1 MTVYFYGRNSDIGS
15 FERGSSVATQL
26 SKCKSY
32 CNIKDITIDVEVSE
46 QVSGTV
52 PFERRPKGFELMQKL
67 KPQDHLVVSHICRF
81 GRNTLDLLTMVEK
94 FKKQKISLHIV
105 EIGAEVTGSD
115 AMGSVFLKLLS
126 VFAEFYAT
134 QVSEKTK
141 ASKDRLKSQGKFL
154 GGFKAPFGYDVD
166 DNNFLVPCEKDQKII
181 REMKYLKQSG
191 NSYKK
196 VSEIITAKTKKK
208 FASSW
213 VWAILKRE
221 GVSNGLPV

>member
-1 MTVYFYGRNSDIGS
+1 
-15 FERGSSVATQL
+15 
-26 SKCKSY
+26 
-32 CNIKDITIDVEVSE
+32 
-46 QVSGTV
+46 
-52 PFERRPKGFELMQKL
+52 
-67 KPQDHLVVSHICRF
+67 
-81 GRNTLDLLTMVEK
+81 
-94 FKKQKISLHIV
+94 
-105 EIGAEVTGSD
+105 
-115 AMGSVFLKLLS
+115 MGSVFLKLLS

-141 ASKDRLKSQGKFL
+141 ASKERLKSQGKFL
-154 GGFKAPFGYDVD
+154 GGFKAPFGYDVYN
-166 DNNFLVPCEKDQKII
+166 NNFLIPCEKDQKII